1 MFWSIRRSRAQPQRT
16 RKCPLLA
23 PASSRKAG
31 ACRWHLRHTPILR
44 TAGLCNLIRLRGI
57 FRLENLYRGGREP
70 RVGGMEETLRQSPF
84 TLGRRGVCLEKE
96 GALRAATRRGRI
108 AQLVRARP

>member
-31 ACRWHLRHTPILR
+31 ACRWHLRHTSILR

-57 FRLENLYRGGREP
+57 FRLENLYRGGMS
-70 RVGGMEETLRQSPF
+70 RVSVACMRRFGSPP
-84 TLGRRGVCLEKE
+84 LHSAVVGY
-96 GALRAATRRGRI
+96 A
-108 AQLVRARP
+108 